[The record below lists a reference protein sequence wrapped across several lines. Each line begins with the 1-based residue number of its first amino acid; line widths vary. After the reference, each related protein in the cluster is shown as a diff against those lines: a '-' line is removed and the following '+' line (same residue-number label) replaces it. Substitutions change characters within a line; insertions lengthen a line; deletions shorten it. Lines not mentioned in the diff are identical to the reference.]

1 MDCIMRWIIYLS
13 ILTTSFDI
21 FLSWQ
26 VAGTIR
32 FTQVVL
38 LIPMLYLLVCLLLGR
53 KLYFPPNIKWLFI
66 WSCFLLAFLLNTVHL
81 ERTIGYWIWL
91 MMNLFTIIL
100 VVNMFRRDIQIH
112 RLLYFYGWSFVL
124 VAFFGLFQFFTAPF
138 LHLATP
144 LVTQWWIP
152 YTLARVNGF
161 SYEPS
166 YFATYEIIG
175 WTMFLSL
182 IYFKDTTL
190 YPAKQRNFLFT
201 VLTISIIL
209 SSSRMGILMM
219 LVLIGLI
226 FLQKIFVNF
235 YQVVNKRKIS
245 IVFFRNAIISSLI
258 LIGVLLFFVSTVD
271 FSQYEFL
278 LNGTGIGGTAAHS
291 VDERSLAMSRTF
303 EIFLE
308 NPIIGVSLGGIPEN
322 ISDMIGM
329 SGNFK
334 SEGSAVFLEV
344 LAASGIIGIIP
355 FFIYFFK
362 MFYDSWRVARRF
374 KNKIILALL
383 VSLAS
388 ELIILQLNQ
397 NILRP
402 YLWMHIAI
410 LSAVLSAVKST
421 PTIK

>member
-1 MDCIMRWIIYLS
+1 MRWMIYLS

-53 KLYFPPNIKWLFI
+53 RLYFPPHIKWLFI
-66 WSCFLLAFLLNTVHL
+66 WSCFLFAFLLNTVHL
-81 ERTIGYWIWL
+81 ERTIGYWVWL

-100 VVNMFRRDIQIH
+100 VVNMFRKDVQIH

-124 VAFFGLFQFFTAPF
+124 VALFGLFQFFTAPF
-138 LHLATP
+138 WHLATP
-144 LVTQWWIP
+144 LVTQWWVP
-152 YTLARVNGF
+152 YTLARINGF

-175 WTMFLSL
+175 WTMFLGL

-190 YPAKQRNFLFT
+190 YPAKQRNFLFAI
-201 VLTISIIL
+201 LTISIIL

-219 LVLIGLI
+219 LVLMGLVL
-226 FLQKIFVNF
+226 FEKIFANC
-235 YQVVNKRKIS
+235 YQVLNKRKVSIPFLCNV
-245 IVFFRNAIISSLI
+245 IVFSLT
-258 LIGVLLFFVSTVD
+258 LVCLLFFFVSTVD

-278 LNGTGIGGTAAHS
+278 LNGTGIGGTASHS
-291 VDERSLAMSRTF
+291 VDDRSLAMSRTF

-308 NPIIGVSLGGIPEN
+308 NPIVGVSLGGIPEN
-322 ISDMIGM
+322 ISDMIGV
-329 SGNFK
+329 SGNLK
-334 SEGSAVFLEV
+334 SFEGSAVFLEV

-355 FFIYFFK
+355 FLIYFFK
-362 MFYDSWRVARRF
+362 MFYDSWKVARRF
-374 KNKIILALL
+374 KNKIVLVLL
-383 VSLAS
+383 VALAS

-410 LSAVLSAVKST
+410 LSAVLSVVKST
-421 PTIK
+421 PIIK